1 VTSNKLSYSKSD
13 ANIKGIDQLSLI
25 LPIQSELIRGEL
37 IKMVNE
43 KYIPNSLKGMV
54 PLDYVL
60 DRYNASIQ
68 WINQH
73 HHAVIGN
80 GPYYLDEFNPSGGVV
95 TLKAFRD
102 DTYPIKTG
110 QYSKFTSPPELKVQ
124 KVDVPKFIR
133 IGQPFNFTL
142 ELSINNSTSDS
153 NPFSGSIDYFV
164 SDRNNKLVIG
174 DELKINDNKN
184 RNSLQNDTLVDHNA
198 INAINVHLNSTQ
210 TSELI
215 PGPSKLKLIITTQD
229 SPKPTIHESTL
240 IARP

>member
-1 VTSNKLSYSKSD
+1 M
-13 ANIKGIDQLSLI
+13 I
-25 LPIQSELIRGEL
+25 
-37 IKMVNE
+37 NE
-43 KYIPNSLKGMV
+43 KYIPNSLKGIV

-68 WINQH
+68 WINKH

-110 QYSKFTSPPELKVQ
+110 QYSKFTSPPELRVQ
-124 KVDVPKFIR
+124 KIDVPKFIR
-133 IGQPFNFTL
+133 IGQQFDVTL
-142 ELSINNSTSDS
+142 ELSIKNSSSDS

-164 SDRNNKLVIG
+164 TDRNNKLVIA
-174 DELKINDNKN
+174 DDVKIYNVKN
-184 RNSLQNDTLVDHNA
+184 HSSSSNNSEVGHNSTTT
-198 INAINVHLNSTQ
+198 IDIHLNSTQ
-210 TSELI
+210 TSELT
-215 PGPSKLKLIITTQD
+215 PGPSKLKLIIATQD
-229 SPKPTIHESTL
+229 SPKPKIHESTL